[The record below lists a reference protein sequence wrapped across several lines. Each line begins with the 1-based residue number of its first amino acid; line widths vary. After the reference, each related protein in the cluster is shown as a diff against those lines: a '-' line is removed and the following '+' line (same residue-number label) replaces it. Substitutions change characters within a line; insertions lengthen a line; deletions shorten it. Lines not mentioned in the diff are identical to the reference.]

1 MITVEE
7 AKRQLMEAVD
17 EYQSALAGCPQKGPM
32 DPEEFRAMQQ
42 TIQGAAVRCQKAV
55 SKLASLP
62 HVFPH
67 ICCWM
72 VDVRGKTEAGED
84 TVKEAVQQLK
94 AAESAVEGVQK
105 HNALIG
111 GSMRKQVTDL
121 VKNNGFL
128 ITDSGAGAEFWHI
141 GCHCTTWE
149 ADALCAL
156 LHVTFAKAIT
166 AQWLVIERK
175 QWSAGW
181 KDF

>member
-1 MITVEE
+1 MMTVEE
-7 AKRQLMEAVD
+7 AKRQLLAAMEKYNGV
-17 EYQSALAGCPQKGPM
+17 LAEGPNEGPM
-32 DPEEFRAMQQ
+32 DPEQAQARQQ
-42 TIQGAAVRCQKAV
+42 AIGAAAMECQKVV
-55 SKLASLP
+55 SRLSSLP

-94 AAESAVEGVQK
+94 NTPNAVEGVRK
-105 HNALIG
+105 HNAMIG
-111 GSMRKQVTDL
+111 GSMRKQVVDL

-128 ITDSGAGAEFWHI
+128 LTDSGACATSWHI

-156 LHVTFAKAIT
+156 LHVRFSKAIT
-166 AQWLVIERK
+166 AQWLTVERK
-175 QWSAGW
+175 QWAAGW